1 MLYRITKKGLLQLE
15 SYDAPGG
22 IGWLRGLPYRGNW
35 MEIEGVP
42 VKEQMKG
49 ISWAEMQNMV
59 DSDFDWEKYAEVWE
73 E

>member
-1 MLYRITKKGLLQLE
+1 
-15 SYDAPGG
+15 
-22 IGWLRGLPYRGNW
+22 
-35 MEIEGVP
+35 MEIEGVS

-49 ISWAEMQNMV
+49 KSWAEMQNMA